1 MASRR
6 EKLEAMLEADPSD
19 QTCRYMLAMECEKN
33 GDIDTC
39 LQHFRHLMSSQEP
52 YVPAFLMAGQLLTR
66 VGQTDAA
73 RECFHAGIQQARQQQ
88 NEHAAGEM
96 SQFLAEL
103 P

>member
-19 QTCRYMLAMECEKN
+19 QTCRYMLAMECEKS
-33 GDIDTC
+33 GDVETG
-39 LQHFRHLMSSQEP
+39 LLHFRHLMSSQQP
-52 YVPAFLMAGQLLTR
+52 FVPAFLMAGQLLTR
-66 VGQTDAA
+66 VGQADAA
-73 RECFHAGIQQARQQQ
+73 RECFHAGIQQARLQQ

-103 P
+103 S